1 MFGRRHGTWFQRG
14 TWFQFDLKDPK
25 AKIIT
30 LGSSCIST
38 SAESAGHFQSVIC
51 SGRIVGINDRIKE
64 IPQISQAGREP
75 VRA

>member
-1 MFGRRHGTWFQRG
+1 
-14 TWFQFDLKDPK
+14 
-25 AKIIT
+25 
-30 LGSSCIST
+30 
-38 SAESAGHFQSVIC
+38 VIC